1 VFFQKAAG
9 MTGPQMIEDLPEI
22 REELNKHW
30 QTASV
35 DLIKRGFRPQAVLE
49 TMFTVGLAGYVELH
63 GRDAAAQRLLFIAQR
78 FAEQAQ
84 QEAEAIAEAETAV
97 RN

>member
-1 VFFQKAAG
+1 
-9 MTGPQMIEDLPEI
+9 MIEDLPEI
-22 REELNKHW
+22 RDELNKHW
-30 QTASV
+30 RIV
-35 DLIKRGFRPQAVLE
+35 GMDLMKRGFRPEAVLE

-97 RN
+97 KN